1 MRLLDLISALAM
13 MALIALV
20 VVATRDL
27 AFWNGVFPG
36 PRFLPLLLAG
46 TTALLAIALFVSAVR
61 GTGNRQPVDWP
72 DRTGL
77 ARIGAF
83 YLAAIGFGVIGSFLG
98 FVTSAIVFLLFTMVV
113 VLRRPIV
120 PSLIT
125 TAVTSLIVYVIFI
138 GWLDIRLPLGPFGF

>member
-1 MRLLDLISALAM
+1 MIALVV
-13 MALIALV
+13 LV

-46 TTALLAIALFVSAVR
+46 TTLVLATALLVTAVR
-61 GTGNRQPVDWP
+61 GTGSREPVDWP

-77 ARIGAF
+77 ARIGVF
-83 YLAAIGFGVIGSFLG
+83 YLAAIGFGVLGSVLG
-98 FVTSAIVFLLFTMVV
+98 FVTSAVVFLLFAMIV
-113 VLRRPIV
+113 VLRRPIL
-120 PSLIT
+120 PSLLT
-125 TAVTSLIVYVIFI
+125 TAVTTLIVYVVFI